1 MKGKNM
7 NSVEKLALLMKAKA
21 FVKELKNIPE
31 DEAVVALIEACGV
44 IADKVHN
51 DAFNLSKSQII
62 KFVAETKD
70 NRDLALEIALLPMI
84 ERK

>member
-1 MKGKNM
+1 M
-7 NSVEKLALLMKAKA
+7 NSVEKLALLVKAKA
-21 FVKELKNIPE
+21 FVKELKTMQDN
-31 DEAVVALIEACGV
+31 DAVIALIEACEV

-62 KFVAETKD
+62 KFIAETKD
-70 NRDLALEIALLPMI
+70 NRDLALEIALLPTI